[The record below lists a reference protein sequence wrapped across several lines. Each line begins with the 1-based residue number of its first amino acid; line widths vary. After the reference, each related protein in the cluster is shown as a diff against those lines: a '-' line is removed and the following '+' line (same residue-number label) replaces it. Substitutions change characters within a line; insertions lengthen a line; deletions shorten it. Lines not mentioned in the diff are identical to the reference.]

1 MINNNYSANNLIQ
14 KYNNLEAKKIEED
27 LDKIVEN
34 FCMKPWISQEYIFD
48 KLNYKDKQYL
58 KDLNKI
64 IRENDKLQLKI
75 TKNSA
80 AKKYWNTILPFSY
93 RVNDVIKNNYRF
105 PLRIA
110 IFPGVSC
117 MFYCG
122 FCGRNQNEHVFLVFT

>member
-1 MINNNYSANNLIQ
+1 MINTAFLQKNIINDLIKKYENLDISQ
-14 KYNNLEAKKIEED
+14 IEDDIKKI
-27 LDKIVEN
+27 IQS
-34 FCMKPWISQEYIFD
+34 FSSKPWVSQEYIFNNINC
-48 KLNYKDKQYL
+48 KNKEYL
-58 KDLNKI
+58 KDLNKVV
-64 IRENDKLQLKI
+64 RENAELQLII

-93 RVNDVIKNNYRF
+93 RVNDVINNNYKF

-122 FCGRNQNEHVFLVFT
+122 FC

>member
-1 MINNNYSANNLIQ
+1 MIE
-14 KYNNLEAKKIEED
+14 KED
-27 LDKIVEN
+27 LEKQLENNIIKKYDNLDFKKVKDDINSIVN
-34 FCMKPWISQEYIFD
+34 SFSMKPWIPQENIF
-48 KLNYKDKQYL
+48 KSINYKNKNYL
-58 KDLNKI
+58 IDLNKI
-64 IRENDKLQLKI
+64 VRENNKLQILI

-93 RVNDVIKNNYRF
+93 RVNDVIRNNYKF

-122 FCGRNQNEHVFLVFT
+122 FCGRNQKGKI